1 MTCLLVSLLRCS
13 KPEGKLDEVEGS
25 RDWENHADEA

>member
-13 KPEGKLDEVEGS
+13 KPEGKFDEVKSSG
-25 RDWENHADEA
+25 DGENHADEA